1 MSIIGEIYDQSNEIN
16 GVILNVRTKGTK
28 IAVWTSN
35 ASKSNEDNILAIG
48 YVIIK
53 LKY

>member
-48 YVIIK
+48 YVINK